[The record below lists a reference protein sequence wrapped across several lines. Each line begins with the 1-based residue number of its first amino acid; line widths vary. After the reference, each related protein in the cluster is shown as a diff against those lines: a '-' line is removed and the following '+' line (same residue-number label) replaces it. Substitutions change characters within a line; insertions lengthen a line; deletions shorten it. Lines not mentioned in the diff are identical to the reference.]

1 MLNRNSNR
9 QAVKHHRA
17 LFISDLHL
25 GAAGCKAQDILE
37 FLKCC
42 RAEAVYLVGD
52 IFDLWCVGNVH
63 WTSVHDDVVA
73 ELNRFSNE
81 GARLIY
87 LVGNHDRYSKEAVQ
101 KYLPKAEFRE
111 SAIHE
116 AADKKTYLVLHG
128 DQADRRLFRWHFVT
142 VLGSRLDALLRG
154 MDHRIAQNMPSGQ
167 KKIFARLLDCFT
179 YIAAMGER
187 FETLLVF
194 AADNAAADGV
204 ICGHSHRPGVRTRDG
219 MIYANCGDWINSL
232 TALTEDHKG
241 QIELHWWYP
250 EHAGAQKPAV
260 AKPFPTPV
268 GIGQRQGALDVVDA
282 A

>member
-1 MLNRNSNR
+1 MINRNSNR
-9 QAVKHHRA
+9 PAVKHHRA

-25 GAAGCKAQDILE
+25 GAAGSKAQDILE

-42 RAEAVYLVGD
+42 RAETVYLVGD
-52 IFDLWCVGNVH
+52 IFDLWCVGKVH
-63 WTSVHDDVVA
+63 WTNIHNDVVA
-73 ELNRFSNE
+73 ELNRFSDE

-128 DQADRRLFRWHFVT
+128 DQADRRLFRWHFMT
-142 VLGSRLDALLRG
+142 VLGSRLDAFLRG
-154 MDHRIAQNMPSGQ
+154 MDQRIAKNRHRGQ
-167 KKIFARLLDCFT
+167 KMIFGRLIDCFN

-187 FETLLVF
+187 FENLLIF
-194 AADNAAADGV
+194 AADSAGADGV
-204 ICGHSHRPGVRTRDG
+204 ICGHSHRPGVRTHDG

-232 TALTEDHKG
+232 TALMEDHKG
-241 QIELHWWYP
+241 QIQLYRWCP
-250 EHAGAQKPAV
+250 EHAGAQKPSV
-260 AKPFPTPV
+260 VKPFPTAV
-268 GIGQRQGALDVVDA
+268 GIGQRQGTLDVVDTA
-282 A
+282 